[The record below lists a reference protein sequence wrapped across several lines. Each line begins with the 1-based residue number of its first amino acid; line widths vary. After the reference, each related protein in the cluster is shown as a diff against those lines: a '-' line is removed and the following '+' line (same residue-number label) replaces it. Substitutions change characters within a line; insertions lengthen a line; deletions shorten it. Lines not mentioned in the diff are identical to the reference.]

1 MGSARDT
8 LTHFKS
14 SVKRFKQYLFLVQNQ
29 TDCWPNNLSE
39 SSCTDLAKLYHCTHF
54 KRSVKPGQLRAAEQ
68 AICMHGNKEAQAE
81 FRRFN
86 LDFGLSQVFMRHGW
100 CPKQHLL
107 VFMRHGW
114 CTQSTESVA
123 YARISEHW
131 PAEKRC
137 SRKDYQVKAGILV
150 HHKFAYLSTTCFWWL
165 LHPSGLLPLRK
176 STTDTYRN
184 CSYILLHKIFLQ
196 VGMHNLQC

>member
-29 TDCWPNNLSE
+29 TDCWPNNLSG

-131 PAEKRC
+131 PAEKRSAKEGLPGGSWHTC
-137 SRKDYQVKAGILV
+137 SPQVCVFKHHLV
-150 HHKFAYLSTTCFWWL
+150 AS
-165 LHPSGLLPLRK
+165 PLRSFSVEEK
-176 STTDTYRN
+176 HY
-184 CSYILLHKIFLQ
+184 
-196 VGMHNLQC
+196 